1 VVTPAARARRVVVVG
16 AGPGGLEAAR
26 VAALRGHR
34 VTVLEAAEAP
44 GGQVRLLARSPR
56 RREMMGIV
64 DWRVSQ
70 CVARG
75 VEVRFGVLAE
85 AGDVLAEGPDLVVVA
100 TGGLADLAGVPGDEL
115 TVTAWDVLSGDARP
129 GADVLLWDDAG
140 DHAGLQAAELI
151 AEAGGRVEVMTR
163 DRAFAPEVMGMNLV
177 PYMRALQPKGAVL
190 TVGRR
195 LDAVRREGNRLV
207 ATIGTDYSRHREE
220 RSFDQVVVNH
230 GTRPLD
236 GLYFDLK
243 PLSRNRGAVD
253 HEAWAEARPQPEG
266 RHEGAFTLWRIGDAV
281 AARNVHA
288 AIHDALRLLKDA

>member
-1 VVTPAARARRVVVVG
+1 
-16 AGPGGLEAAR
+16 
-26 VAALRGHR
+26 VAAERGHE
-34 VTVLEAAEAP
+34 VTVMEAAEAP

-64 DWRVSQ
+64 DWRMSQ
-70 CVARG
+70 CAARD
-75 VEVRFGVLAE
+75 VRFRWGVLAE
-85 AGDVLAEGPDLVVVA
+85 AADVLAEGPDLVVVA
-100 TGGLADLAGVPGDEL
+100 TGGVADLAGVPGDEL
-115 TVTAWDVLSGDARP
+115 TVTAWDVLSGDAKP
-129 GADVLLWDDAG
+129 GAEVLLWDDAG

-163 DRAFAPEVMGMNLV
+163 DRSFAPEVMGMNLV
-177 PYMRALQPKGAVL
+177 PYMRALQPRGAVL

-207 ATIGTDYSRHREE
+207 ATIGTDYGGHREE

-253 HEAWAEARPQPEG
+253 VEAWAEARPQPEG
-266 RHEGAFTLWRIGDAV
+266 RHEGVFTLWRIGDAV